1 MNPRL
6 NMKRITAITA
16 IFAAALSL
24 PAIPAFGQ
32 QKQTPPPG
40 GPPKPFTVP
49 AHETYELPNRMKVT
63 LVPYGNLPKVTLSLV
78 VRTGNLNE
86 PADMP
91 GLADLAGKLMKEG
104 TTSKS
109 SKQVAED
116 AANMGGAITI
126 TVGVDESAL
135 DTDVLSEFG
144 PRAAALLADVTEH
157 PLFPDSE
164 LPRLKNDA
172 LRQLSIAKSV
182 PQSMALERFRK
193 ILYGG
198 HPYGTVFPTEDS
210 IKRTTVADIRKYY
223 QGNFGAARA
232 HLYVAGRFDS
242 GEMKKAVA
250 TAFGTWTKGA
260 APLINTP
267 KVKPQHVLDLTDRPG
282 AAQSVLLVGL
292 PVPDPTSPDTIAL
305 LVTNTLLGGS
315 FGSRITSNIREQK
328 GYTYSPR
335 SEISR
340 RYRDAY
346 WVESADVTTQF
357 TGPSLKEIFGEIE
370 RLSKEP
376 PGDAELKGI
385 QRYMSGLFVI
395 QNSSRS
401 ALIGQLRYVDF
412 QGLGEDYLKTF
423 VQKINA
429 VTPADVQKETAEYIK
444 PDQMTIVVV
453 GDKAKISEQLAPF
466 TPGAKQ

>member
-6 NMKRITAITA
+6 NLKAVATVVAA
-16 IFAAALSL
+16 FAATFALFAA
-24 PAIPAFGQ
+24 PCFAQ
-32 QKQTPPPG
+32 EKQTPPAG
-40 GPPKPFTVP
+40 GPPKAFTVP
-49 AHETYELPNRMKVT
+49 SHETYELPNGMKVT

-86 PADMP
+86 PAGMP

-104 TTSKS
+104 TRSKS
-109 SKQVAED
+109 SKQIAED
-116 AANMGGAITI
+116 SANMGGAITI
-126 TVGVDESAL
+126 TVGVDESAI

-144 PRAAALLADVTEH
+144 PQAAALLADVAEH

-193 ILYGG
+193 ILYDD

-210 IKRTTVADIRKYY
+210 IKRTTVADIKKYY
-223 QGNFGAARA
+223 EGNFGATRA
-232 HLYVAGRFDS
+232 HLYVAGRFES

-250 TAFGTWTKGA
+250 TAFGAWAQGA

-292 PVPDPTSPDTIAL
+292 PVPDPTSADAVPLA
-305 LVTNTLLGGS
+305 VTNALLGGS

-340 RYRDAY
+340 RYHDAY

-357 TGPSLKEIFGEIE
+357 TGPALKEIFREID

-376 PGDAELKGI
+376 PGEAELKGI

-401 ALIGQLRYVDF
+401 ALISQLRYVDF
-412 QGLGEDYLKTF
+412 QGLGEEFLKTYI
-423 VQKINA
+423 QKINA

-444 PDQMTIVVV
+444 PEQITIVVV

-466 TPGAKQ
+466 VPGTK